1 MEIFLI
7 SLVLVLLAVILV
19 LLLRPKKIKMPEM
32 EDYVTELRLKLDS
45 LASTTVISASDIK
58 DIYELLRKLPREVLD
73 SITGSLSKRSGRL
86 HELMATFELTHYD
99 RLFYLGEPVDFVGIK
114 YDETVDF
121 IEVKTGKFRL
131 RGDEQKLRE
140 LIDSKRVNYVPLSV
154 EKIGMAEEVDM
165 SEPGYP
171 PPQ

>member
-19 LLLRPKKIKMPEM
+19 LLLRPRKIEMPGM
-32 EDYVTELRLKLDS
+32 EDYVKELRLKLDS
-45 LASTTVISASDIK
+45 LASTTVISAKDIK
-58 DIYELLRKLPREVLD
+58 DIYEILRKLPREVLD

-140 LIDSKRVNYVPLSV
+140 LIDSKRVNYVPLTV
-154 EKIGMAEEVDM
+154 EKIGMVEEVDM
-165 SEPGYP
+165 SKPGYP